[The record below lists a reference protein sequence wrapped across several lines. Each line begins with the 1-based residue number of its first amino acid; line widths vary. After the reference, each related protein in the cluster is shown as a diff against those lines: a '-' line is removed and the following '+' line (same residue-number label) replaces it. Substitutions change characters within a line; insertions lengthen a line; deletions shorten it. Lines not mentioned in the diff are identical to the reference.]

1 MITVFRYI
9 PFSHFQ
15 LCSFFFRC
23 IRIPGKY
30 YFFYSGSITSSCFDY
45 KRRILVSNIR
55 RSRIFFKSFD
65 FCSRSTFVNY
75 LKPDRMLIIPTG
87 SFSPQVA
94 AVTVRRNSGRIFE
107 PIIQTISTLISR
119 SYQVPHCTTGF
130 PERRFCNSFVFNHF
144 IVICIY
150 NVEFHHFQAVIIISS
165 TGNLSSRTKFVFFL
179 LHFKIICCFQ

>member
-23 IRIPGKY
+23 IRIPSKY

-65 FCSRSTFVNY
+65 FGSRSTFVNY

-94 AVTVRRNSGRIFE
+94 AITVRRNSGRIFE
-107 PIIQTISTLISR
+107 SIIQTISTLISR